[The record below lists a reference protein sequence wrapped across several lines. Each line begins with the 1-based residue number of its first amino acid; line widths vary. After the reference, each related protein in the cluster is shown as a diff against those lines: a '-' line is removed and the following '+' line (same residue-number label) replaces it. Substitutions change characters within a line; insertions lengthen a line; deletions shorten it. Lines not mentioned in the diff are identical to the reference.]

1 MDSGSRRWLN
11 AAMAQGATLED
22 QDFAADDVFVL
33 VSALLE
39 GIQRGELEASPKEVE
54 FLISI
59 ERLAEEP
66 SVLDLTDSA

>member
-1 MDSGSRRWLN
+1 
-11 AAMAQGATLED
+11 MAQQATLEE

-39 GIQRGELEASPKEVE
+39 GIQRGELEASPKEIE

-66 SVLDLTDSA
+66 KLLDLTDSA